1 MYLNGDVSLLVL
13 YFVDT
18 LLEDVVGKKVKV
30 INSNASNAL
39 SCVAIVFVL
48 FVFVTYVYV
57 CRMDWKPML
66 KSLIKSKKQL
76 RIRVRTL

>member
-1 MYLNGDVSLLVL
+1 MDIYFLNGKDVSLLVL
-13 YFVDT
+13 YFVAT

-48 FVFVTYVYV
+48 FVFYVYV
-57 CRMDWKPML
+57 CRMD
-66 KSLIKSKKQL
+66 
-76 RIRVRTL
+76 

>member
-1 MYLNGDVSLLVL
+1 MDIYFLNGTDVSLLVL
-13 YFVDT
+13 YFVAT
-18 LLEDVVGKKVKV
+18 LLEDVVGKKV

-57 CRMDWKPML
+57 CRMD
-66 KSLIKSKKQL
+66 
-76 RIRVRTL
+76 